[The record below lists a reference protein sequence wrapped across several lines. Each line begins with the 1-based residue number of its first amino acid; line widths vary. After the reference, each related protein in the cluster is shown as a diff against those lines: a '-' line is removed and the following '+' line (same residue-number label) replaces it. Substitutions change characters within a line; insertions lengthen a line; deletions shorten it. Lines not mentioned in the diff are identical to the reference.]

1 MIPPLKL
8 RQKSSNVFL
17 PAIGTSCI
25 PLSKVDL
32 QMLTG
37 FLRVL
42 SVLSSVLF
50 LIPRNNAGTL
60 QEEESSLLQSLPF
73 QNQK

>member
-1 MIPPLKL
+1 MIPQLKVTKI
-8 RQKSSNVFL
+8 RNVVFL
-17 PAIGTSCI
+17 PQTGMSCI

-42 SVLSSVLF
+42 SVLSSELF
-50 LIPRNNAGTL
+50 LIPKSNAGTL
-60 QEEESSLLQSLPF
+60 QGEESDLVLSLPL
-73 QNQK
+73 QNQS